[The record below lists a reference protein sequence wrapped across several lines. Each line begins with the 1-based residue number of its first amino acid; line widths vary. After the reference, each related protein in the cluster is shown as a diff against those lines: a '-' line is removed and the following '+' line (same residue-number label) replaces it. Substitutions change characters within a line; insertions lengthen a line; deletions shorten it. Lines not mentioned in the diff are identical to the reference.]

1 MLLRAKDRMIAS
13 TIELIATNGVAGTG
27 ISELIEHSDVSRRT
41 MYVNFPGG
49 KSELVADA
57 TRQAGRSM
65 TETLRGFLADTPVEL
80 ALPAF
85 GAWWAETLEVS
96 AFTRG
101 CPMMAA
107 VLGRAEVPAAAD
119 YAEETFGRWTELLRA
134 RLESDGIDSSE
145 SRSLAVT
152 IIAAIEGAVLA
163 SLAAHSTAPLYQ
175 ATRQMARLV
184 AVSVA
189 QPARI
194 T

>member
-1 MLLRAKDRMIAS
+1 MPLKAKDRMIAS

-27 ISELIEHSDVSRRT
+27 ISELIEHSNVSRRT

-49 KSELVADA
+49 KSELVTDA
-57 TRQAGRSM
+57 TRHAGRSM
-65 TETLRGFLADTPVEL
+65 TEILSGFLADTPVEI

-85 GAWWAETLEVS
+85 GRWWAETIEAS
-96 AFTRG
+96 TFTRG

-119 YAEETFGRWTELLRA
+119 YAEETFRGWAELLLA
-134 RLESDGIDSSE
+134 RLEIDGVDPSE
-145 SRSLAVT
+145 SHSIAVT
-152 IIAAIEGAVLA
+152 IVAAIEGAVVT